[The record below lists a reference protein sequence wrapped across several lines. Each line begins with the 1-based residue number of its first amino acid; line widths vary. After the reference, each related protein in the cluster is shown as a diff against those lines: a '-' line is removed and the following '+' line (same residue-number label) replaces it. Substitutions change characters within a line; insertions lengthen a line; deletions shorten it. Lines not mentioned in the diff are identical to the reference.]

1 VGHVGDLS
9 VVFELSPMRQ
19 YGALKEFL
27 ILFGDLDEAHPHAE
41 GVFVWVNAVH
51 VRPNDLVD
59 ETDGLAIG
67 RDDGHAEIFLHSE
80 GFVASHLDP
89 AQGDVPNLA
98 LDGAVFRFG

>member
-1 VGHVGDLS
+1 
-9 VVFELSPMRQ
+9 
-19 YGALKEFL
+19 
-27 ILFGDLDEAHPHAE
+27 
-41 GVFVWVNAVH
+41 
-51 VRPNDLVD
+51 
-59 ETDGLAIG
+59 LAIG